1 MTEQTQNVL
10 VSFTEDEARL
20 LRHTLE
26 AGLERTAADAQ
37 LFNGTETGDRLTKE
51 LGQLYC
57 LARRIRMTA
66 YEAKQERIS
75 REAVK

>member
-1 MTEQTQNVL
+1 MSDQTQNVL
-10 VSFTEDEARL
+10 VSFTEEEARL

-57 LARRIRMTA
+57 LARRIGKTA
-66 YEAKQERIS
+66 YEAKQA
-75 REAVK
+75 RELAA

>member
-1 MTEQTQNVL
+1 MSDQTQNVL
-10 VSFTEDEARL
+10 VSFTEEEARL

-26 AGLERTAADAQ
+26 AGPERTAADA
-37 LFNGTETGDRLTKE
+37 
-51 LGQLYC
+51 QLYC

>member
-1 MTEQTQNVL
+1 MTDQTQNVL
-10 VSFTEDEARL
+10 VSFTEEEARL

-26 AGLERTAADAQ
+26 SALERTAADAQ
-37 LFNGTETGDRLTKE
+37 LFNGTETGDRMIKE